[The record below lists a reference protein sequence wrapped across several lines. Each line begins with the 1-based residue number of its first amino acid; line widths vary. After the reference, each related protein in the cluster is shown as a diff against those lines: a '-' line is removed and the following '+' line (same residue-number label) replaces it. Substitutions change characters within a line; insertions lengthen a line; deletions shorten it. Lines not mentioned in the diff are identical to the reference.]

1 MPPKKK
7 GKEKKK
13 KSDDGDAKKREEG
26 EKEPTD
32 KEKLLQQELEQL
44 TDELDAM
51 KSKVEDLRNENDW
64 LQQEAHKVR
73 VESHEYMSY
82 MEKKTSKRQTTII
95 SLSDQN
101 SKEIQDIKKEKE
113 NMLKQYEEKKAALR
127 AILLEKEN
135 MLSRTKQELED
146 LQEYKNLQRE
156 QLSKIRE
163 LEKEVMHM
171 RGKHSETIQQ
181 LKAKFLKEK
190 KEFQTDSEN
199 RIQTMT
205 KQANKE
211 AFQCLNDHTDRIK
224 IENRGLRHEL
234 LKLIRKT
241 RALHEHKM
249 QLEDQKK
256 QLVRE
261 QQYANDLKKI
271 RTSRQHKVYKNF
283 GLLDE
288 EVEDELN

>member
-13 KSDDGDAKKREEG
+13 KGDDGEAKRKDDG
-26 EKEPTD
+26 EKEPSD
-32 KEKLLQQELEQL
+32 KEKLLQQELDQL
-44 TDELDAM
+44 TGELDSM
-51 KSKVEDLRNENDW
+51 KQKVEELRAENEW

-73 VESHEYMSY
+73 IESHEYMSY

-101 SKEIQDIKKEKE
+101 SKEIQDIKQEKE
-113 NMLKQYEEKKAALR
+113 NMLKQYEEKKATLR
-127 AILLEKEN
+127 AVMLEKEN

-146 LQEYKNLQRE
+146 LQEYKNLQKE
-156 QLSKIRE
+156 QLAKIRE
-163 LEKEVMHM
+163 LEREVMHM
-171 RGKHSETIQQ
+171 RGKHSETIQS

-190 KEFQTDSEN
+190 REFQTESEQ

-211 AFQCLNDHTDRIK
+211 AFACLNDHTDHIK
-224 IENRGLRHEL
+224 IENRALRHEL

-241 RALHEHKM
+241 RALHEHKA
-249 QLEDQKK
+249 QLEEQKK
-256 QLVRE
+256 QLLRE

-271 RTSRQHKVYKNF
+271 RSSRQHQVYKNF

-288 EVEDELN
+288 EEDMS